1 MGSLL
6 KEIEEKALNGIP
18 LDSQEAST
26 LTSLDGSDLFE
37 LFALANRVREKYKG
51 NEIGL
56 CSIINA
62 KSGLCPEDC
71 AFCAQSAHAQSNIE
85 TYPLVGVEKI
95 LAAAQDAQRN
105 GAGEFSIVTSGYGI
119 KDGAELKAIGQAL
132 RKIKDETPLER
143 CVSLGVLERS
153 ALEELKETGLQR
165 YHHNLESA
173 KSFFGN
179 ICTTH
184 EYGEDVKTVKIAKEI
199 GLKVCCGGIFG
210 LGESWEQRIEL
221 GLTLRELRVDSVP
234 LNFLNPIKGTKLEL
248 VNNLT
253 PSECLKIISLYRF
266 LLPEKDI
273 LICGGREVNLRELQ
287 SLMFFAGANGTM
299 IGNYLTTPG
308 RPPEEDRQLIE
319 DLGLKIKKAIQ
330 GIARNSTL
338 LR

>member
-6 KEIEEKALNGIP
+6 KEIEDKVFNEIP
-18 LDSQEAST
+18 LGLKEASGVIN
-26 LTSLDGSDLFE
+26 LDGPDIFK

-51 NEIGL
+51 NEIKL

-71 AFCAQSAHAQSNIE
+71 AFCAQSAHSRADID
-85 TYPLVGVEKI
+85 TYPLVEAEKI

-119 KDGAELKAIGQAL
+119 KDGAELKTIGQAL
-132 RKIKDETPLER
+132 RKIKDKTPLER
-143 CVSLGVLERS
+143 CASLGVLERS
-153 ALEELKETGLQR
+153 ALEELKEKGLQR

-173 KSFFGN
+173 KSFFDN

-184 EYGEDVKTVKIAKEI
+184 EYEEDVKTVRIAKEI

-221 GLTLRELRVDSVP
+221 ALILRELRVDSVP
-234 LNFLNPIKGTKLEL
+234 LNFLNPIKGTKLES
-248 VNNLT
+248 VNDLT
-253 PSECLKIISLYRF
+253 PRECLKIISLYRL
-266 LLPEKDI
+266 LLPDKDI
-273 LICGGREVNLRELQ
+273 LICGGREVNLRDLQ
-287 SLMFFAGANGTM
+287 SLMFFAGANGMM

-308 RPPEEDRQLIE
+308 RLPQEDRQLIE
-319 DLGLKIKKAIQ
+319 DLGLKVRK
-330 GIARNSTL
+330 
-338 LR
+338 